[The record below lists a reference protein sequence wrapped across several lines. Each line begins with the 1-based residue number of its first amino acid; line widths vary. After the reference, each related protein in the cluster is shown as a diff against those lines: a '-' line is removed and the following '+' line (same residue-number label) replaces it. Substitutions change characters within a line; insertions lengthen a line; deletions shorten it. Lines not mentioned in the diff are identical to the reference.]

1 MKNFY
6 VTTPIYYVNDAPHIG
21 HSYTTVLADI
31 LTRFHKLLGE
41 QTFMLTGTDEH
52 GQKVQRAAAKRGVS
66 PKQHVDEYCL
76 RFKNLWEKMNIAY
89 DHFLRTTDDYH
100 MEFVRTCLQ
109 MLWDRGE
116 IYSKE
121 YEGWYSV
128 GEERFF
134 SQDELDENG
143 CDPVSHRPVEWL
155 KEKNYFFKMGK
166 YQDRLIEYLETHRDW
181 IVPDYRWNEIR
192 GFLKQPLNDLCI
204 SRPKARLSWGI
215 PLPFDEDYVTYVW
228 FDALL
233 NYISA
238 VMKIDGKGKLVPR
251 REFADGEEI
260 WPATY
265 HLVGKDI
272 ITTHS
277 VYWPTMLFALDFPLP
292 KHILAHGWW
301 LVGNDK
307 MSKTT
312 GNVINPMDYM
322 EKYGVDA
329 FRYFLARDM
338 VVGQDASFTHEG
350 FVRRINSDLAND
362 LGNVVNRVHRLV
374 LNNFDG
380 ILPVPGTFG
389 PEEENL
395 KGLAEKLSKSIPDL
409 LENVKLSQAVEEILV
424 LVRAVNRYFE
434 VKAPWKLAKN
444 PADREELGT
453 VLFVAAEA
461 VRIALSFLS
470 PVIPEKS
477 ATGLSMLG
485 TSLAGVQDLG
495 WGKLRGGERFGEGAA
510 LFPRIVEEEKKPEP
524 APAKPKQNKP
534 LLADE
539 IPAAMDIR
547 AAKILEAKEH
557 PDADSLYVLKVDAGD
572 AEPRTICSGLRASYR
587 AEDLESR
594 MILLFANL
602 KPEKLRGILSQGMLL
617 AGDTDKDHVCVLV
630 APPEGSKPGDRAV
643 FRGVEPSA
651 EARTLKVKDFE
662 KIELQAEKSNV
673 CWNGKA
679 LEIGGKPVTCN
690 VADGARIH

>member
-31 LTRFHKLLGE
+31 LTRFHKLLGY
-41 QTFMLTGTDEH
+41 QTFFLTGTDEH
-52 GQKVQRAAAKRGVS
+52 GQKVQRAAEKRGVS
-66 PKQHVDEYCL
+66 PQEHVDEYNL
-76 RFKNLWEKMNIAY
+76 RFKNLWKKMDIGY
-89 DHFLRTTDDYH
+89 DYFIRTTDADH
-100 MEFVRTCLQ
+100 KKFVRDCLQ
-109 MLWDRGE
+109 MLWDKGE

-134 SQDELDENG
+134 TQDELDENG
-143 CDPVSHRPVEWL
+143 CDPISHRPVDWI

-166 YQDRLIEYLETHRDW
+166 YQERLIDYLETHRDW

-215 PLPFDEDYVTYVW
+215 SLPFDEDYVTYVW

-233 NYISA
+233 NYVSA
-238 VMKIDGKGKLVPR
+238 VMKIDERGNLVPKR
-251 REFADGEEI
+251 SFPDGETI

-277 VYWPTMLFALDFPLP
+277 VYWPTMLFALGFPLP

-312 GNVINPMDYM
+312 GNVVNPMEYM

-329 FRYFLARDM
+329 FRYYLARDM

-374 LNNFDG
+374 LSNFEG
-380 ILPVPGTFG
+380 TLPKPGTFTD
-389 PEEENL
+389 EENCVL
-395 KGLAEKLSKSIPDL
+395 EIANRLSQTVPEL
-409 LENVKLSQAVEEILV
+409 LENVKLSQAVEEILS
-424 LVRAVNRYFE
+424 LVRAVNRYLE
-434 VKAPWKLAKN
+434 QKAPWKLAKD
-444 PADREELGT
+444 ASKKEELAT
-453 VLFVAAEA
+453 VLFVSAEA

-470 PVIPEKS
+470 PVIPTKS
-477 ATGLSMLG
+477 REGLAMLG
-485 TSLAGVQDLG
+485 TSLEGVRDLA
-495 WGKLRGGERFGEGAA
+495 WGKFQGGERFGEGSA
-510 LFPRIVEEEKKPEP
+510 LFPRIVEETKKPEA
-524 APAKPKQNKP
+524 APKAQNKP
-534 LLADE
+534 LAAE
-539 IPAAMDIR
+539 AVPAEMDIR
-547 AAKILEAKEH
+547 VARILEVSDH
-557 PDADSLYVLKVDAGD
+557 PDATSLYVLKVDAGEP
-572 AEPRTICSGLRASYR
+572 EPRTICSGLKSSYAPSELQGR
-587 AEDLESR
+587 Q
-594 MILLFANL
+594 ILLFANL
-602 KPEKLRGILSQGMLL
+602 KPAPLRGIMSNGMLF
-617 AGDTDKDHVCVLV
+617 AGDTEEEHVCKLL
-630 APPEGSKPGDRAV
+630 APPEGAKPGDRAT
-643 FRGVEPSA
+643 FHGIAPSTDG
-651 EARTLKVKDFE
+651 RILKLKDFE
-662 KIELQAEKSNV
+662 KIALEAR
-673 CWNGKA
+673 GKA
-679 LEIGGKPVTCN
+679 VFCGEHALEVSDRAVTCD
-690 VADGARIH
+690 VRDGARIH

>member
-31 LTRFHKLLGE
+31 LTRFHKLLGH
-41 QTFMLTGTDEH
+41 QTFFLTGTDEH
-52 GQKVQRAAAKRGVS
+52 GQKVQRAAAKRNVS

-76 RFKNLWEKMNIAY
+76 RFKNLWEKMGIEY
-89 DHFLRTTDDYH
+89 DHFIRTTDASH
-100 MEFVRTCLQ
+100 MEFVQQCLQ
-109 MLWDRGE
+109 MLWDNGQ

-143 CDPVSHRPVEWL
+143 NDPISHRPVDWI
-155 KEKNYFFKMGK
+155 KEKNYFFKMGS
-166 YQDRLIEYLETHRDW
+166 YQEQLIDYLESHRDW

-204 SRPKARLSWGI
+204 SRPKSRLSWGI
-215 PLPFDEDYVTYVW
+215 PLPFDTDYVTYVW

-233 NYISA
+233 NYVSA
-238 VMKIDGKGKLVPR
+238 VMKMENGKLVPR
-251 REFADGEEI
+251 KTYPNGEPI
-260 WPATY
+260 WPASY

-277 VYWPTMLFALDFPLP
+277 VYWPTMLFALGFPLP

-312 GNVINPMDYM
+312 GNVINPMEYM

-380 ILPVPGTFG
+380 ILPAPETFG
-389 PEEENL
+389 DEENAL
-395 KGLAEKLSKSIPDL
+395 KSMADNLSKSVPEL
-409 LENVKLSQAVEEILV
+409 LENIKLSQSVEEILS

-434 VKAPWKLAKN
+434 VKAPWKLAK
-444 PADREELGT
+444 DESRKGELAT
-453 VLFVAAEA
+453 VLFVAAET

-470 PVIPEKS
+470 PIIPAKS
-477 ATGLSMLG
+477 REGLSMLG
-485 TSLAGVQDLG
+485 TSLDNVDDLK
-495 WGKLRGGERFGEGAA
+495 WGKLRGGEKFGEGSA
-510 LFPRIVEEEKKPEP
+510 LFPRIVEEKTAVPQAANKQ
-524 APAKPKQNKP
+524 KQNKP
-534 LLADE
+534 LSAADV
-539 IPAAMDIR
+539 PAEMDIR
-547 AAKILEAKEH
+547 VATIIEVQNH
-557 PDADSLYVLKVDAGD
+557 PDADSLYVLKVDAGE
-572 AEPRTICSGLRASYR
+572 AEPRTICSGLRSSYR
-587 AEDLESR
+587 PEELENR
-594 MILLFANL
+594 QILLFANL
-602 KPEKLRGILSQGMLL
+602 KPAPLRGILSNGMLF
-617 AGDTDKDHVCVLV
+617 AGDTDKEHVCVLLS
-630 APPEGSKPGDRAV
+630 PPEGAKPGDRAV
-643 FRGVEPSA
+643 FHGIAPAA
-651 EARTLKVKDFE
+651 ECRVLKLKDFE
-662 KIELQAEKSNV
+662 KIVLDVKNKAVFCGDSALEV
-673 CWNGKA
+673 NGKTVSCDV
-679 LEIGGKPVTCN
+679 P
-690 VADGARIH
+690 DGSKVH